1 MKFKSMLP
9 AAVLA
14 ALSPAGQ
21 AHAQERGV
29 DGAGATLA
37 PIRVDAQKAPALTQP
52 LDTGSH
58 LGLSPLE
65 TPASVEQINRA
76 TLDTRGDNSIIDAV
90 SRAAG
95 ISASPHP
102 GNGNSE
108 LAARGFVGA
117 SSVTQL
123 YDGMRPYGAIGVT
136 FPFDTWSVDHID
148 VLRGPAS
155 VIYGEG
161 AIGGVVNI
169 VPKKPTRTPIR
180 NELQVGGGTEGTAR
194 AAFGSGGAIN
204 DKLSYRFDVSG
215 NRSSNWVDRG
225 DSRNLS
231 VSGALRYDVTPD
243 LYVTASY
250 AQGFMHPM
258 QYFGAPLVDGA
269 RDRALDKKNYNVG
282 DADIAFRDS
291 WATVSANWQPSDAL
305 NVTSTLYRMKSNRHW
320 KDAEY
325 YTYLPSSA
333 QVRRSSYTEIF
344 HDQEQYGNVTTATV
358 GGALLGMRNTF
369 SAGVEFNHTTFQ
381 HDNNSPY
388 AGTSTV
394 DPFNFDPGSF
404 INTAGTFPKYRSQ
417 SNQYALF
424 AENRLEI
431 TPRWSVIGGLRY
443 DHASVN
449 RDDLVNG
456 GAFTKVFANTGWR
469 IGTVYDVRPGL
480 AVYGQYS
487 VAADPVSSLLSLNA
501 SKANFTLATGRQIE
515 IGVKQS
521 FLDGKA
527 EWTLAAYRIVK
538 SNLLTADPVNPNQSI
553 QVGQQSSRGLEATVG
568 AEIAKDWRVDANVS
582 ILRAKYD
589 DFQQSSGGTTVSRAG
604 NVPVSVPQRLANLW
618 VSWRF
623 APDWTGIAGV
633 KYVGKRF
640 ADTANQLVMPSYTTV
655 DLGLAWK
662 PRKDTTITARAYN
675 VFNRRYVQ
683 SAYYNETQYLLGNDR
698 RVELLANYRF

>member
-1 MKFKSMLP
+1 MTYRLMLP
-9 AAVLA
+9 AAA
-14 ALSPAGQ
+14 ALIAFPLVGQ
-21 AHAQERGV
+21 AQDDNA
-29 DGAGATLA
+29 DTPGATLA
-37 PIRVDAQKAPALTQP
+37 PIRVDARRQPPLKQP

-58 LGLSPLE
+58 LGLTPLE
-65 TPASVEQINRA
+65 TPASVEQIDRA
-76 TLDTRGDNSIIDAV
+76 QLDTRGDSTIVDAV

-95 ISASPHP
+95 IGESPHP
-102 GNGNSE
+102 GNGGSE
-108 LAARGFVGA
+108 LSARGFVGA

-123 YDGMRPYGAIGVT
+123 YDGVRPYGALATT

-169 VPKKPTRTPIR
+169 VPKKPARAPIR

-194 AAFGSGGAIN
+194 LAFGSGGAIN
-204 DKLSYRFDVSG
+204 DKLSYRFDISG

-225 DSRNLS
+225 NSRNLS
-231 VSGALRYDVTPD
+231 LSGALRYDVTSD

-250 AQGFMHPM
+250 AQGFQHPM
-258 QYFGAPLVDGA
+258 QYFGVPLVNGA
-269 RDRALDKKNYNVG
+269 LDRALDKKNYNVG
-282 DADIAFRDS
+282 DSDIAFRDS
-291 WATVSANWQPSDAL
+291 WATVAANWQPSDSL

-325 YTYLPSSA
+325 YAYLPTSGRI
-333 QVRRSSYTEIF
+333 QRSSYTEIF

-358 GGALLGMRNTF
+358 SSALFGMRNTF
-369 SAGVEFNHTTFQ
+369 SAGFEFNHTRFQ
-381 HDNNSPY
+381 HDNNAPY
-388 AGTSTV
+388 SGASTV

-404 INTAGTFPKYRSQ
+404 INTAGTYPKYRSQ
-417 SNQYALF
+417 ANQYALF

-456 GAFTKVFANTGWR
+456 SAFTKVFANTGWR

-487 VAADPVSSLLSLNA
+487 VSADPVGSLLMLNA
-501 SKANFTLATGRQIE
+501 SKANFTLATGKQIE

-538 SNLLTADPVNPNQSI
+538 NNLVTADPVNPNQSI

-568 AEIAKDWRVDANVS
+568 AEIAKDWRVDANIA

-589 DFQQSSGGTTVSRAG
+589 DFQQASGGATVSRAG
-604 NVPVSVPQRLANLW
+604 NVPISVPQRLANLW

-623 APDWTGIAGV
+623 LPAWTGIVGV
-633 KYVGKRF
+633 KYVGTRY
-640 ADTANQLVMPSYTTV
+640 ADAANQLVMPSYTTV

-662 PRKDTTITARAYN
+662 PRKDTTVTARAYN

-683 SAYYNETQYLLGNDR
+683 AAYYNGPQYLLGADR
-698 RVELLANYRF
+698 RLELLVNHRF